1 MKKKVWMLAMKIE
14 VELNVSSGEQ
24 ARRFARIFRYMNLES
39 CRHHAVNDDE
49 AIIFLD
55 SIDKI
60 LSEVRKDFHCENSGG
75 KDV

>member
-1 MKKKVWMLAMKIE
+1 MKIE
-14 VELNVSSGEQ
+14 VDIDVSSGGQ
-24 ARRFARIFRYMNLES
+24 ARRFARIFRYMSFES
-39 CRHHAVNDDE
+39 CRDHAANDEE
-49 AIIFLD
+49 AVIFLN